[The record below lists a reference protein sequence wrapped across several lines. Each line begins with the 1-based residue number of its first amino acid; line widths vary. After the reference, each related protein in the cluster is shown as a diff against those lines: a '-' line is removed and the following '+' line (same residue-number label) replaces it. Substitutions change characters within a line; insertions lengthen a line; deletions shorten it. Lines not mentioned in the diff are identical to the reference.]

1 MDTPA
6 AGPKI
11 REHEEAAHERRNW
24 VRLTFD
30 CNDRCVFCLDAHT
43 HDGTNRA
50 REEVKA
56 QILDGRRK
64 GAERLI
70 LSGGEPT
77 IHPDFVDFVRLGRLA
92 GYRKVQTV
100 TNGRM
105 FAYGDFLKRSLDAGL
120 GEITFSIHG
129 PNAKIHDAL
138 VGTKGAFE
146 EEVTGLKQALAD
158 GRPIINIDVCVNRG
172 NVKQLPELLATFT
185 AMGVREFDLLHVI
198 PFGRAYTEGK
208 ETLFYDLEEMRPYLL
223 EAFAYAR
230 KPGIHIWLNRF
241 PPQHLEGFED
251 LIQDPYK
258 LGDEVRGRKEEYA
271 HLLERGVALDC
282 RSPHRCGHCYLQ
294 PLCDTLEEVRETVE
308 AAKFAVLRIDTQWE
322 EQQTPVYGGDPASKK
337 RAETQMALRLAATA
351 GLASGAEAEAAAAT
365 LLAPKTAVPEDRPRL
380 RLPLVNA
387 GLPAFKPPKVRPL
400 DALAR
405 EAGATTLWVVAPD
418 LAAARAAAAG
428 FPEIGALELEL
439 ADVTGLSEGTGPGE
453 QVVIDGKRL
462 TRVMVREA
470 AVAAA
475 LLAGPGDF
483 EVALALS
490 RVNEAWLQTLTVA
503 PARLVLWQPTHERL
517 TSAAEEDLDLP
528 AFFAGFTLP
537 VPVEG
542 VPACV
547 LGRAP
552 RSRPVVLDGAMLTGE
567 GRIEIFR
574 YARRYVLDRFYTKSL
589 RCRGCVYDASCRG
602 LHINHVRARGYA
614 AMQPITTASD
624 QERAPK

>member
-1 MDTPA
+1 MTETQGLQWTDAFLLGYEPMDDTH
-6 AGPKI
+6 
-11 REHEEAAHERRNW
+11 RE
-24 VRLTFD
+24 
-30 CNDRCVFCLDAHT
+30 
-43 HDGTNRA
+43 
-50 REEVKA
+50 
-56 QILDGRRK
+56 
-64 GAERLI
+64 
-70 LSGGEPT
+70 
-77 IHPDFVDFVRLGRLA
+77 FVDCVDKLLTCPDA
-92 GYRKVQTV
+92 E
-100 TNGRM
+100 M
-105 FAYGDFLKRSLDAGL
+105 AGL
-120 GEITFSIHG
+120 LQAFITHAEAHFG
-129 PNAKIHDAL
+129 LEN
-138 VGTKGAFE
+138 TWME
-146 EEVTGLKQALAD
+146 ETG
-158 GRPIINIDVCVNRG
+158 
-172 NVKQLPELLATFT
+172 
-185 AMGVREFDLLHVI
+185 
-198 PFGRAYTEGK
+198 
-208 ETLFYDLEEMRPYLL
+208 
-223 EAFAYAR
+223 
-230 KPGIHIWLNRF
+230 F
-241 PPQHLEGFED
+241 PPQHLEGFEE

-365 LLAPKTAVPEDRPRL
+365 LLAPKAAVPEDRPRL

-490 RVNEAWLQTLTVA
+490 RGNEAWLQALTAA
-503 PARLVLWQPTHERL
+503 PARLVLWQPTHARL
-517 TSAAEEDLDLP
+517 TSAA
-528 AFFAGFTLP
+528 
-537 VPVEG
+537 
-542 VPACV
+542 
-547 LGRAP
+547 
-552 RSRPVVLDGAMLTGE
+552 
-567 GRIEIFR
+567 
-574 YARRYVLDRFYTKSL
+574 
-589 RCRGCVYDASCRG
+589 
-602 LHINHVRARGYA
+602 
-614 AMQPITTASD
+614 
-624 QERAPK
+624 